1 MSNSSWKQYGGI
13 QKTDRFQNL
22 GIGTLVADQVLL
34 KQKNTTNFNINGTL
48 FVTGDIL
55 ALGGGNIYSSNDLY
69 VPKNTYLNNHLYF
82 GTQTADTVATY
93 GYIFGDSIQGTFGV
107 DARSS
112 TNTTSTTFDI
122 YSKSSTVFA
131 ARTSGTTINNILAEN
146 TNGSSNDS
154 VNAAVIAGT
163 SALNLIVGGTTVG
176 TLSATGST
184 LSAQAPTVRINSS
197 SSSISINSANGSNF
211 TTITGNAI
219 IQSSAGN
226 TILRSSNTTIIDSS
240 TGIQLMS
247 KLRISN
253 RGIHSSISGEL
264 VTIYDISTNPYLYDY
279 YNNTV
284 SNTGNALT
292 LVTSDSSSNTFLN
305 ILTPAKN
312 GFSVGGGAFINDY
325 TRSMGTLGLTTA
337 SGVYIPSQTIVSGNN
352 KANYLTCTGINTYV
366 PKSESYVLDING
378 TTRIGNGEVNTM
390 FYMNYEILQM
400 KFSKRSSGYG
410 IAVGS
415 PTNISASYGQTIS
428 YTQDGG
434 KNWTQSVVNT
444 AQVDGDLNS
453 EPQAINT
460 YIYDKNYAFFSSSTP
475 SYSTST
481 GHNKLY
487 YTKNGGSL
495 WTSIGDANN
504 TSINRSFYSV
514 NINNRLDGSCTLLV
528 SGANDGST
536 STSITKKYELYYYSI
551 PQSLTTYTFPAS
563 ITYGV
568 VPIDTSL
575 NSIND
580 SDSSG
585 NYLYVVGNGGIQ
597 QFDVSGSIP
606 VSKNVYTLSPK
617 KNYNSVYCFDTS
629 YVIAVG
635 DNIIS
640 YTKNASTWTNTSL
653 SCVFKSVY
661 IYDLS
666 NAIAVGDSGAIA
678 YTTNG
683 SLTWQFIS
691 STILNSAGTGY
702 QITNPNTNLR
712 GVFMPDLNSFVIAD
726 VSTNY
731 SNGGNE
737 LYTRP
742 ITKQGKSKILY
753 GFYPNV
759 FNSTAN
765 KVLDVSGNS
774 EFTGDILIDGS
785 GQLRTT
791 NATFNLLNDTV
802 NTINMGS
809 STSTINVGGS
819 QTSVQ
824 IPNTLFVSSDVSL
837 NKRLYVLNDVSLS
850 KRLFVY
856 DDVSLNSK
864 LYVLNDVSLN
874 KRLFVSNDVSLNS
887 RLFVGGNTYV
897 GNIIASAGQ
906 TFYSDKYDSVSND
919 LFMGPASA
927 SGKTIYVGSQNSLSA
942 TTIYIGNDR
951 DTVYIRGNI
960 TTKTVQ
966 DVNVISK
973 HIFLNEGAIAV
984 NNAGGAGLLICD
996 AGDISAGYFLMSE
1009 NQYAYNFKAASSSNV
1024 VRLDVKTL
1032 TVNSGV
1038 NSPMVVLRPSAPTF
1052 TSTSDSNYAITV
1064 NNDIDSNYNGTG
1076 NFYVAKKSILNG
1088 DVSMNG
1094 NLVVGSTATFNGNIV
1109 LTSSITIAADSTM
1122 NGNMYVSKT
1131 GFFSSSVAINKST
1144 VSTTKDVVL
1153 DVSGNMN
1160 QIGGV
1165 VFQF

>member
-1 MSNSSWKQYGGI
+1 MSNSSWKQYGGV

-34 KQKNTTNFNINGTL
+34 KQKNTTNFKINGSL
-48 FVTGDIL
+48 FVTGDIF
-55 ALGGGNIYSSNDLY
+55 ALGGGNIYSNNDLY
-69 VPKNTYLNNHLYF
+69 VPQNTYLTNHLYF
-82 GTQTADTVATY
+82 GTQQADTAATY

-112 TNTTSTTFDI
+112 TNTSNATFDI
-122 YSKSSTVFA
+122 YSKSSTVFS
-131 ARTSGTTINNILAEN
+131 ARTSGTTINNILAKN
-146 TNGSSNDS
+146 KTNDGI
-154 VNAAVIAGT
+154 NAAADTGT
-163 SALNLIVGGTTVG
+163 SSLNLVVGGSTIG
-176 TLSATGST
+176 TLSAASTT
-184 LSAQAPTVRINSS
+184 LSAQAPIISINSS
-197 SSSISINSANGSNF
+197 SSNLSITAANTSNF

-226 TILRSSNTTIIDSS
+226 TILRSSNATFIDSS
-240 TGIQLMS
+240 AGIQLMS

-253 RGIHSSISGEL
+253 RGIFSSISGEL
-264 VTIYDISTNPYLYDY
+264 VTIYDISTNPYLFNY

-292 LVTSDSSSNTFLN
+292 LVTSDSSSNTFFN

-325 TRSMGTLGLTTA
+325 TRSMGTFGLTTA
-337 SGVYIPSQTIVSGNN
+337 SGVYIPSQTIVSGTNN
-352 KANYLTCTGINTYV
+352 VNYLTCTGINTYV
-366 PKSESYVLDING
+366 PKSETYVLDING
-378 TTRIGNGEVNTM
+378 PTRIGNGEVNTM
-390 FYMNYEILQM
+390 STLNYEILQM
-400 KFSKRSSGYG
+400 KFSKQSKGYG

-415 PTNISASYGQTIS
+415 PSNISNPYGQTIS

-434 KNWTQSVVNT
+434 KTWAQSSIT
-444 AQVDGDLNS
+444 SDGDLNTQ
-453 EPQAINT
+453 PQAINT
-460 YIYDKNYAFFSSSTP
+460 YIYNQNYAFISSSTP
-475 SYSTST
+475 NTSNV
-481 GHNKLY
+481 GYNKLY
-487 YTKNGGSL
+487 YTRNGGTTWSN
-495 WTSIGDANN
+495 IGDGDN
-504 TSINRSFYSV
+504 TNLHRSFYSI

-528 SGANDGST
+528 SGINTAT
-536 STSITKKYELYYYSI
+536 SNYQLYYYSI
-551 PQSLTTYTFPAS
+551 PQSLDTYTFPGT

-568 VPIDTSL
+568 VNINTAL
-575 NSIND
+575 TSIND

-585 NYLYVVGNGGIQ
+585 NYLYVAGNGGIQ
-597 QFDVSGSIP
+597 KFDVSGTVP
-606 VSKNVYTLSPK
+606 VSKYVYSPTPT
-617 KNYNSVYCFDTS
+617 KNYNSVYCFDTN

-635 DNIIS
+635 TNIIS
-640 YTKNASTWTNTSL
+640 YTKDALTWTDIALTGT
-653 SCVFKSVY
+653 FKSVY

-683 SLTWQFIS
+683 SLTWQSIP
-691 STILNSAGTGY
+691 STILNSAGTAS

-712 GVFMPDLNSFVIAD
+712 GVFMPNLNSFVIAD

-731 SNGGNE
+731 SNGGNGV
-737 LYTRP
+737 YTTP
-742 ITKQGKSKILY
+742 VTMQGKSKILY

-765 KVLDVSGNS
+765 KVVDVSGNS

-791 NATFNLLNDTV
+791 NSTFNLLNDTV
-802 NTINMGS
+802 NIINMGS
-809 STSTINVGGS
+809 STSAINVGGS

-824 IPNTLFVSSDVSL
+824 IPNTLFVSKDVSL
-837 NKRLYVLNDVSLS
+837 NSRLFVMNDVSLS

-856 DDVSLNSK
+856 
-864 LYVLNDVSLN
+864 NDVSLN
-874 KRLFVSNDVSLNS
+874 NRLFVISDVSLSN
-887 RLFVGGNTYV
+887 RLFVGGNTYA
-897 GNIIASAGQ
+897 GNIISSQ
-906 TFYSDKYDSVSND
+906 TIYSDKYDSVGND

-927 SGKTIYVGSQNSLSA
+927 SSTGKTIYVGSQSTTGA

-966 DVNVISK
+966 DVNVVSK
-973 HIFLNEGAIAV
+973 HIFLNEGAREV
-984 NNAGGAGLLICD
+984 NNAGGSGILICD
-996 AGDISAGYFLMSE
+996 AGDISAGSILMSD
-1009 NQYAYNFKAASSSNV
+1009 NQYAYNFKAASSSNI

-1032 TVNSGV
+1032 TANSGV
-1038 NSPMVVLRPSAPTF
+1038 NSPMVVLTSSAPNF

-1064 NNDIDSNYNGTG
+1064 NNNVDGNYNGTG

-1094 NLVVGSTATFNGNIV
+1094 SLVVGSTATFNGTMIFNSNV
-1109 LTSSITIAADSTM
+1109 TVAADSTM

-1131 GFFSSSVAINKST
+1131 GFFASSVAINTST
-1144 VSTTKDVVL
+1144 VSSTKNVVL